1 MSIRASDLWRLDGT
15 IERGPY
21 LVFGLL
27 LFALK
32 HNLDRFLASYVFDRP
47 WGLFNYW
54 IPLDRAAR
62 VTELSRDDALFLAAM
77 VALALPF
84 IWFGVALTVKRLRAV
99 QLSLWLALL
108 FFVPAVNLF
117 LFLLL
122 STLPSKPV
130 GGKPQEEKR
139 SRTQAFLDRI
149 IPRSAV
155 GSAAMSLLLTLPFG
169 VALSVFGA
177 EVLFEYGWGL
187 FVALPFAL
195 GLLAT
200 VFYTHHRRR
209 SYAGCLLVSWLSILF
224 TALALFGLAV
234 EGLICII
241 MAAPIGVVLAAMGA
255 SLGYVLQLRPWS
267 RNEAPAAMLVVIL
280 TVPGLMG
287 AEALDA
293 EPAPL
298 FAVGT
303 ALEIAAPPEAVWG
316 RVVAFSEIPE
326 PDEWVFRLGIAYPIR
341 AEIRGEGAGAVRRC
355 EFSTGAFIE
364 PIEVWDA
371 PRRLK
376 FGVVSNPAPM
386 EEWTLYSRVEPPHLG
401 GYLVSRGGEFRLT
414 PLPGGGTRLEGT
426 TWYHHHMWPA
436 TYWRWWS
443 DWIIHRIHLRVLNH
457 IKAVVESDARAESLR
472 GT

>member
-1 MSIRASDLWRLDGT
+1 MSIRASDLWQLDGT

-21 LVFGLL
+21 LILGLV

-32 HNLDRFLASYVFDRP
+32 HNLDRLFAHYAFGRP
-47 WGLFNYW
+47 WELFNYW
-54 IPLDRAAR
+54 IPLDRAVR
-62 VTELSRDDALFLAAM
+62 VTEVTRGEALFLGAM
-77 VALALPF
+77 VAVALPF
-84 IWFGVALTVKRLRAV
+84 VWIGVALTVKRLRAV
-99 QLSLWLALL
+99 RLPLWLALA
-108 FFVPAVNLF
+108 FFVPVVNLF

-122 STLPSKPV
+122 STLPSKST
-130 GGKPQEEKR
+130 GEEPQGRKH
-139 SRTQAFLDRI
+139 SRAQAFLDRA

-169 VALSVFGA
+169 VALAVVEA
-177 EVLFEYGWGL
+177 EVLLQYGWGL

-200 VFYTHHRRR
+200 LFYTHHRRR

-234 EGLICII
+234 EGLICIV

-267 RNEAPAAMLVVIL
+267 RNEAPAMMLVVIL

-298 FAVGT
+298 FAVST
-303 ALEIAAPPEAVWG
+303 TLEIAAPPEVVWA

-326 PDEWVFRLGIAYPIR
+326 PEEWLFRLGIAYPIR
-341 AEIRGEGAGAVRRC
+341 AEIHGEGMGAIRRC
-355 EFSTGAFIE
+355 EFSTGAFVE
-364 PIEVWDA
+364 PIEVWDE
-371 PRRLK
+371 PHRLK

-386 EEWTLYSRVEPPHLG
+386 EEWTLYSRVEPPHLD
-401 GYLVSRGGEFRLT
+401 GYLVSRGGQFLLE
-414 PLPGGGTRLEGT
+414 PLPGGGTRLQGT

-436 TYWRWWS
+436 MYWRLWS
-443 DWIIHRIHLRVLNH
+443 DAIIHRIHLRVLRH
-457 IKAVVESDARAESLR
+457 IRSLAEADTAAESAR
-472 GT
+472 GA